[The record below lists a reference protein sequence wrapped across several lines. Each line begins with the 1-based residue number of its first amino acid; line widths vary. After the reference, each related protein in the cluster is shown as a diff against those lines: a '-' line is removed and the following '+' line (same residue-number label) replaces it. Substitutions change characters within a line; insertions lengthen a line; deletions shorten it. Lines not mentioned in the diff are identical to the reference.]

1 MLLYWGIRA
10 YNLLF
15 SFFGQLWFICFF
27 LCHFATIDI
36 RFIAMVTLKITVY
49 SCDHNSVSVH
59 LLFYRP
65 GQYATSTFPIM
76 HFICPLPSPAKN
88 MLHNL
93 CFSFLLGITAV
104 PREIENNAYAKFEEQ
119 IRCIMGDVKVAY
131 CNFSRLF
138 ILLSFISWSF

>member
-1 MLLYWGIRA
+1 MVILL
-10 YNLLF
+10 L
-15 SFFGQLWFICFF
+15 
-27 LCHFATIDI
+27 DI

-49 SCDHNSVSVH
+49 SCDH
-59 LLFYRP
+59 RP

-76 HFICPLPSPAKN
+76 HFICLLPSPPPKN
-88 MLHNL
+88 MFHNL

-119 IRCIMGDVKVAY
+119 MRCIMGNVEVAY

-138 ILLSFISWSF
+138 ILLSFIS